1 MLVTQ
6 IQLAALGRAD
16 LADEQRTPFYLFIDE
31 IHSFLTLSFADIF
44 SEARKYG
51 LNLAMSHQYIEQL
64 DEKIRAAIFG
74 NVGTIISFRVGAENA
89 KYLAREFYPV
99 FAETDIVNLPNHHIC
114 LKLMIDG
121 RTSDAFSAVTMP
133 LPQAAVSYRN
143 EIMELSR
150 KNYGSPRKEVER
162 QILSRS
168 MTPVKPA
175 FQRKGQPSL
184 F

>member
-1 MLVTQ
+1 
-6 IQLAALGRAD
+6 
-16 LADEQRTPFYLFIDE
+16 
-31 IHSFLTLSFADIF
+31 LTLSFADIF